1 MFRDANAVP
10 KASNIDHVGII
21 MDGNGRWANDQGLPR
36 GHGHVQGAKAV
47 KKIIAAA
54 PDLGIKVLTIFAFST
69 ENWSRPKYEID
80 ILMRL
85 FQSEIIKQFEELVE
99 EQVRVRFIG
108 SRDGL
113 PKRLVETIEQ
123 LENKTKSN
131 PGLVLQIALNYGG
144 RQDIVDAVRKIAG
157 GVKSGA
163 LEPNGITENHI
174 SESISTAGFR
184 DPDLIIRTSGEL
196 RISNFLLWQA
206 AYSEFA
212 FTEKHWPDFTPK
224 DLANI
229 LEEVSTRKRRFGGT
243 KPL

>member
-1 MFRDANAVP
+1 MP

-54 PDLGIKVLTIFAFST
+54 PDLGIKILTIFAFST

-113 PKRLVETIEQ
+113 PKRLIDNIEQ
-123 LENKTKSN
+123 LENKTKPN

-157 GVKSGA
+157 GIKSGA

-174 SESISTAGFR
+174 SEAISTAGFR